1 MAGFHQ
7 WLDRRAIFDLSLYLV
22 LDPQMCGGLDKMVE
36 TVKEAV
42 TNGVT
47 FVQLRSEAEIDKG
60 LWYKAAV
67 ALKPILK
74 AHNIP
79 FVINDHVDVA
89 LAVDADGVHI
99 GQKDL
104 PATVV
109 RKLLGEEKIIGLSV
123 GSVEELKAVNFT
135 VVDYVGVGPVF
146 ATTTKKDARP
156 ALGLDGLSAI
166 VKAHACK
173 KVAIGGINASNAE
186 SVMSTGVDG
195 IAVVSA
201 ICGQEDVADATTLL
215 ATIVTTEQE

>member
-1 MAGFHQ
+1 MVGFHQ

-36 TVKEAV
+36 TVKEAIA
-42 TNGVT
+42 NGVT
-47 FVQLRSEAEIDKG
+47 FVQLRSEVEIDKG

-74 AHNIP
+74 AHHIP

-123 GSVEELKAVNFT
+123 GSVEELKVVNFT

-156 ALGLDGLSAI
+156 ALGLDGLKAI

-201 ICGQEDVADATTLL
+201 ICGQEDVADATTQL
-215 ATIVTTEQE
+215 ATIVTAEQE